1 MVTHMEH
8 FIKKLKLRFPSLMD
22 ISFTESDRDKYTAES
37 TPAGPVE
44 TVYFFERPDFE
55 KAVTALTYRDASR
68 TVPSSMGAALIK
80 GLLDHSTMK
89 KVTLIILSRGGYSG
103 ISCDELKR
111 AYQKHGRSVIGSD
124 RYRSESY
131 ERDSYESE
139 SYESDSYQ
147 SYSNQS
153 DSYQSYSNQTGSNQ
167 DDSNEGDSYETD
179 SNESDSYKP
188 GNYESDSYKPGSNQS
203 ASNQTVTSGDIAKPE
218 YMPQIDMNCGCALQD
233 LTPQKWEQISLIIRK
248 NHELAHFIQQK
259 QPAGEPELPAIPAVL
274 RDEILAD
281 MHGIVKAFGTY
292 DGFLARLFLGI
303 EDGSYRQG
311 GRLENY
317 LSSSEDPGD
326 ICRAADSYISA
337 LEEYSKA
344 TPKPVS

>member
-1 MVTHMEH
+1 MEH
-8 FIKKLKLRFPSLMD
+8 FIKKLKLRFPSLID
-22 ISFTESDRDKYTAES
+22 ISFTESDRDEYTAES
-37 TPAGPVE
+37 TPAGQVE
-44 TVYFFERPDFE
+44 TVYFFERSDFE

-89 KVTLIILSRGGYSG
+89 KVTLIILSKGGYSG

-124 RYRSESY
+124 RLKAGIY
-131 ERDSYESE
+131 E
-139 SYESDSYQ
+139 
-147 SYSNQS
+147 
-153 DSYQSYSNQTGSNQ
+153 T
-167 DDSNEGDSYETD
+167 DSNEGDSYESDSYEGDSNQTD
-179 SNESDSYKP
+179 SNEGDSYEP
-188 GNYESDSYKPGSNQS
+188 GNYENDSYKSGSYELGSNQSDSYQPGSNQ
-203 ASNQTVTSGDIAKPE
+203 TGTSGDIVKPE

-248 NHELAHFIQQK
+248 NHELAHFMQQK
-259 QPAGEPELPAIPAVL
+259 QPAEEPELPAIPAAL

-326 ICRAADSYISA
+326 MCRAADSYISA